1 VSRQRRPEA
10 PQRRDEV
17 LAAATQVFHAKGYE
31 ASSIQDVADALG
43 MLKGSLYY
51 YIDSKED
58 LLFAIIEE
66 VHRSTMERLERWLA
80 LDVDTLVKLRIF
92 LHWQVRTYCRD
103 VAKVGVFIHDFRSL
117 SAEHQAQILAER
129 DRYDRALRDL
139 IRQGQAEGV
148 VADDVDPKLT
158 AMAIFGMVNWIS
170 TWYRPG
176 GENTPEQLAEQYT
189 DLVLAGLVPA
199 RGGPRSAI
207 GPLPDGLDP
216 NGDVHP
222 Q

>member
-1 VSRQRRPEA
+1 MSRSRRPEA

-17 LAAATQVFHAKGYE
+17 LAAATEVFHAKGYE

-66 VHRSTMERLERWLA
+66 VHRSTMQRLERWLD
-80 LDVDTLVKLRIF
+80 LDVDTLVKLRVF

-117 SAEHQAQILAER
+117 SEEHQQQILTER

-148 VADDVDPKLT
+148 IADDVDPKLT
-158 AMAIFGMVNWIS
+158 AMAIFGMMNWIS

-189 DLVLAGLVPA
+189 DLVLAGLVPPQQGA
-199 RGGPRSAI
+199 RSAI
-207 GPLPDGLDP
+207 GPLPEELDTDG
-216 NGDVHP
+216 
-222 Q
+222 